1 MISSAAPNAVPAV
14 RIFAKQ
20 CVKKIRKI
28 FASYGAHCIVFF
40 ACFAN
45 VFLGVA
51 VVCGN
56 VFLLL

>member
-1 MISSAAPNAVPAV
+1 MIFSSFRLSVFSANLNES
-14 RIFAKQ
+14 R
-20 CVKKIRKI
+20 
-28 FASYGAHCIVFF
+28 FF

-56 VFLLL
+56 GFLLL